1 MPSIQTALEKELAR
15 LDGEIMTI
23 DQMSKTVISRLPVS
37 KVPDRPEE
45 RYMVHSYSINPESY
59 GSLFWGCYN
68 LSPAEAMDQHILKV
82 ERERKQYRAD
92 TDQEFQVMSDDIF
105 QPLGDDIV
113 IFKPCDLFATPDTI
127 QDMHDYL
134 ENFSGGELQ
143 AATVCTYM
151 MYNICA
157 KISNPET
164 RGEI

>member
-1 MPSIQTALEKELAR
+1 MQSIQTALETKLAK

-23 DQMSKTVISRLPVS
+23 DQMSQTVVSRHPVS

-45 RYMVHSYSINPESY
+45 RYMVHSYSTNPDCY
-59 GSLFWGCYN
+59 GNLFWGCYD
-68 LSPAEAMDQHILKV
+68 LSPEQAMDELMQKIDRDMARH
-82 ERERKQYRAD
+82 RPD
-92 TDQEFQVMSDDIF
+92 SDENF

-113 IFKPCDLFATPDTI
+113 IFKPCDLFATPDTL

-151 MYNICA
+151 MLNWCA
-157 KISNPET
+157 KISNPAT
-164 RGEI
+164 RPEAI

>member
-15 LDGEIMTI
+15 LDGEILTI
-23 DQMSKTVISRLPVS
+23 DQMSQTVISRLPVS

-45 RYMVHSYSINPESY
+45 RYMVHSYSTNPERY

-68 LSPAEAMDQHILKV
+68 LSPAEAMDEHILKIK
-82 ERERKQYRAD
+82 RERNQYQPD
-92 TDQEFQVMSDDIF
+92 TDEEF

-113 IFKPCDLFATPDTI
+113 IFKPSNLFATPDTM

-134 ENFSGGELQ
+134 DQFSGGELQ

-151 MYNICA
+151 MYNWCA

-164 RGEI
+164 RGKI

>member
-23 DQMSKTVISRLPVS
+23 DQMSKTVISRRPVS

-45 RYMVHSYSINPESY
+45 RYMVHSFSTNPENY
-59 GSLFWGCYN
+59 GSLFWGCYD
-68 LSPAEAMDQHILKV
+68 LSPAQAMDEHVRKV
-82 ERERKQYRAD
+82 NRERNRYQPD
-92 TDQEFQVMSDDIF
+92 TDEEFQV
-105 QPLGDDIV
+105 LGDDIV
-113 IFKPCDLFATPDTI
+113 IFTPCDLFATPDTM

-134 ENFSGGELQ
+134 DQFSGGELQ

-164 RGEI
+164 RGKIS